1 MKTLLRI
8 ISVLMLIVGVISLAV
23 GGMNIGF
30 FYESF
35 SGTDFGD
42 AVAAVLSG
50 VVVIL
55 LMVGGLMDL
64 ICGLLG
70 LRAAKRPGGS
80 TAAIVFGV
88 LAVIPGVV
96 NLVIDFSTQHI
107 LGIIVPALYLICCI
121 VMKSGGK
128 EAGKEEIS
136 E

>member
-1 MKTLLRI
+1 MKTLLRV
-8 ISVLMLIVGVISLAV
+8 ISVLMLVLGIVSLAV

-35 SGTDFGD
+35 GGTDFGD

-50 VVVIL
+50 VVIIL

-80 TAAIVFGV
+80 TAAVVFGV

-96 NLVIDFSTQHI
+96 TLIIDFTAQHA
-107 LGIIVPALYLICCI
+107 LGLIFPALYLICVI
-121 VMKSGGK
+121 VMKSSGAK
-128 EAGKEEIS
+128 AEEEAK
-136 E
+136 

>member
-1 MKTLLRI
+1 MKTILRI

-35 SGTDFGD
+35 GGSDFGD
-42 AVAAVLSG
+42 AMAAVLSG
-50 VVVIL
+50 VVIVL

-80 TAAIVFGV
+80 TAAVVFGV
-88 LAVIPGVV
+88 LAVIPGAVTLALDPSV
-96 NLVIDFSTQHI
+96 QHVLGLVM
-107 LGIIVPALYLICCI
+107 PALYLVCCI
-121 VMKSGGK
+121 VMKSRK
-128 EAGKEEIS
+128 PEE